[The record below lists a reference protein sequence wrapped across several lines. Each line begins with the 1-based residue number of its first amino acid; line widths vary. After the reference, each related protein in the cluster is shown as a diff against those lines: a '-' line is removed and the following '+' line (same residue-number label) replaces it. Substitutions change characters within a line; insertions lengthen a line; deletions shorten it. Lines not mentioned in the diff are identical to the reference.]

1 MKYLLLVILLAFVSE
16 INAQVPQKM
25 SYQAVIRD
33 ASNNLLSLKNISMR
47 ISILRGDIE
56 SSAVYIESHNSK
68 TNLNGLVS
76 LQIGTG
82 AIMFGS
88 FSKIDW
94 SKGPYYIFTETD
106 PDGGFNY
113 RINGKSEL
121 LSVPFA
127 LYSLNNSMF
136 DTTSLH
142 NRIIDLQYQAL
153 ENKNNIEKNIDS
165 IKANAAQSEIN
176 IIGIIENTK
185 NITLNLDSIIANS
198 VKIKNNIDTLN
209 TKIDILDLIAI
220 LSSYQKV
227 GKIINAFTVDTIDSI
242 NIKSIGNLHSSKNI
256 ALSGNIESLGA
267 NSSIGTIEKPF
278 KDLYISSNSLYIASD
293 LVGQNIPPT
302 ILSNLNGNLQIS
314 SGGFKLMGANA
325 SFIAPRI
332 EGRLIGNA
340 NTSTKFETA
349 RTINGV
355 LFDGS
360 ANIEL
365 PDYDDNYTKISQLNG
380 TDSFNINIKGNLG
393 SSGNVTVAGNIEAF
407 GTTSTLGTLEKP
419 FKGLFISSGSLSI
432 ASDTLGKDI
441 PAAVLSNVEGN
452 LQISAGGLKLMGDN
466 TSFIAPRIV
475 STLTGNASTATKLD
489 TARKINGVNFDG
501 SKDITI
507 ATTAAYSLIY
517 TNTGTGDIPG
527 GSYDGSLIKT
537 ISYNSIGASSVAGST
552 LITTL
557 GTINTGAIPYTLLT
571 GSVPIWNQSTLG
583 NAATVTTN
591 ANLTGVVTSI
601 GNATSIA
608 SGTITNSMI
617 ANIAVATLS
626 GTNTGDQVLPTLVS
640 LGAVANNT
648 LITGA
653 TKTKLTYDT
662 KGLVT
667 AGIDATTADIAASAN
682 KNYVTDVQSG
692 VISNTSG
699 ANTGDEST
707 ATIKTKLGITTL
719 TGSNTGDQVLP
730 TLATLGAVASNT
742 LITGA
747 TKTKLTYDTK
757 GLVTAG
763 TDATTA
769 DIAASTNKN
778 YVTDIQSGVLSNTS
792 GANTG
797 DESTTTI
804 KTKLGITTLT
814 GSNTGDQINITGNA
828 GTATKLA
835 TTKLI
840 NGVAFDGSSDISITA
855 IADAGTLS
863 GTTLNATILNS
874 SLTSIGTLGSL
885 TVTNPITGSVTGNA
899 ATVTTNANLT
909 GVVTSIGNA
918 TSIAS
923 GTITNSM
930 IANTAVANLSGTN
943 SGDQVLPTLA
953 TLGAVASN
961 TLITGAT
968 KTKLTYD
975 TKGLVTAGTDAT
987 TADISASTNKNYVT
1001 DVQAGVISNTSGANT
1016 GDESTATIKT
1026 KLGITTLT
1034 GSNTGDQINITGNA
1048 ATATSVSGIVGIAN
1062 GGTNSNATPTAGSI
1076 IYGTGTAQAYTLAG
1090 TTGQFLQSTGTGVPI
1105 WGQPGPSSVTVL
1117 TSLTPGSTY
1126 NVPNGVKAIMIEI
1139 IGGGGGS
1146 GGSVVAGSSKGT
1158 ASGGGGSGSYTRV
1171 LITNPLSSYLYTIG
1185 LGGTGG
1191 TTLGTNGGNGGQT
1204 SFNGTTITAPGG
1216 SGGQGCTSA
1225 TSTNGYL
1232 AKAGGVGG
1240 TIGLNGNFSVPGHD
1254 GGIGIVMSVIS
1265 IGGSGANSVFGDG
1278 PSGKIVTT
1286 GQTTGLAIAA
1296 TGFGAGASGSAVLNA
1311 AAKSGAAGYQGVII
1325 ITEFK

>member
-667 AGIDATTADIAASAN
+667 AG
-682 KNYVTDVQSG
+682 
-692 VISNTSG
+692 
-699 ANTGDEST
+699 
-707 ATIKTKLGITTL
+707 
-719 TGSNTGDQVLP
+719 
-730 TLATLGAVASNT
+730 
-742 LITGA
+742 
-747 TKTKLTYDTK
+747 
-757 GLVTAG
+757 
-763 TDATTA
+763 
-769 DIAASTNKN
+769 
-778 YVTDIQSGVLSNTS
+778 
-792 GANTG
+792 
-797 DESTTTI
+797 
-804 KTKLGITTLT
+804 
-814 GSNTGDQINITGNA
+814 
-828 GTATKLA
+828 
-835 TTKLI
+835 
-840 NGVAFDGSSDISITA
+840 
-855 IADAGTLS
+855 
-863 GTTLNATILNS
+863 
-874 SLTSIGTLGSL
+874 
-885 TVTNPITGSVTGNA
+885 
-899 ATVTTNANLT
+899 
-909 GVVTSIGNA
+909 
-918 TSIAS
+918 
-923 GTITNSM
+923 
-930 IANTAVANLSGTN
+930 
-943 SGDQVLPTLA
+943 
-953 TLGAVASN
+953 
-961 TLITGAT
+961 
-968 KTKLTYD
+968 
-975 TKGLVTAGTDAT
+975 TDAT